1 MLRADYNVP
10 VKNGVITDDYRIKQS
25 LPTIQHILE
34 QPGTSLIII
43 SHLGRP
49 EGHPDKESSLE
60 PAAESL
66 SELLR
71 KSVRFVPDCV
81 GDAVKQA
88 AAGLKPSEVLLLE
101 NLRFHAEEE

>member
-1 MLRADYNVP
+1 MNKKTVRDIDLKDKRVMLRADYNVP

-49 EGHPDKESSLE
+49 EGHPDKDSSLE
-60 PAAESL
+60 PAATAL
-66 SELLR
+66 GDLLG
-71 KSVRFVPDCV
+71 KPVHFVSDCV
-81 GDAVKQA
+81 G
-88 AAGLKPSEVLLLE
+88 
-101 NLRFHAEEE
+101 